1 VIDLFLTNQNL
12 SVFQLFIKLLEAIG
26 IIGLAA
32 YFFTQS
38 TVFKN
43 LFARKFS
50 LKDKLLMIIF
60 FSIISIVGTYL
71 GIPIKGALANTRA
84 VGAIVAGLLG
94 GPVVGLGAGL
104 IAGGHRFLLG
114 GYTGFACGL
123 ATAIEGLLAG
133 FLPKIIENRKIS
145 LLLGMSAG
153 ILGEALQM
161 LIILLIARPFNEA
174 IDLVKV
180 IALPMM
186 IVNSF
191 GIMLFIHLV
200 NKAKKEQEKIEALQ
214 AHKALEI
221 ANQTISHLRHGLNHN
236 SAQITAQIIL
246 NISEVDAVAITD
258 KQKILAHV
266 GIGSDHHLPNS
277 ILLTTLT
284 EKVIS
289 SGELIIANSPL
300 EIDCKHNHCPL
311 GSAVVVPLK
320 IKNDVIGTLKFYH
333 ARPSLMSPVKVEL
346 ARGLAQLLSTQLEL
360 GQLEAQAKLKTTA
373 ELKALRAQINPHFLF
388 NTLNTI
394 ISFSRTE
401 PETSRQLL
409 IHLSE
414 FFRKTLKDDSDFVKI
429 NDELALIKAYL
440 TIEKA
445 RFGNRLDIIY
455 DIPDELLDFE
465 IPAFILQP
473 LVENAVKHGIAPKIE
488 GGQILIKAFKIEGKV
503 AFCICDTGVGISKD
517 IREKILLKGFGKGTG
532 IGLSNVNERLKNIY
546 GPEYGLK
553 ILDSSE
559 ITNVFFNIPDNREV
573 GYDEFKTP
581 SLNC

>member
-1 VIDLFLTNQNL
+1 VVELFLNNQNL

-26 IIGLAA
+26 IIGLGA

-38 TVFKN
+38 TIFKN

-50 LKDKLLMIIF
+50 LKDKLLMILF

-104 IAGGHRFLLG
+104 IAGTHRYLLG
-114 GYTGFACGL
+114 GYTAFACGL
-123 ATAIEGLLAG
+123 ATVIEGFLAG
-133 FLPKIIENRKIS
+133 FLPKLIENRKIPI
-145 LLLGMSAG
+145 LLGMSAG

-161 LIILLIARPFNEA
+161 LIILLIAHPFNEA
-174 IDLVKV
+174 VDLVKL

-186 IVNSF
+186 TVNSF

-214 AHKALEI
+214 AHKALKI
-221 ANQTISHLRHGLNHN
+221 ANQTISHLRHGLNSN
-236 SAQITAQIIL
+236 SAQIAAQIIL
-246 NISEVDAVAITD
+246 NMSEVDAVAITD
-258 KQKILAHV
+258 KHNILAHI
-266 GIGSDHHLPNS
+266 GIGSDHHLPNTN
-277 ILLTTLT
+277 LLTTLT
-284 EKVIS
+284 EKVINN
-289 SGELIIANSPL
+289 GDIIIANSPL
-300 EIDCKHNHCPL
+300 EIDCKQKPCPL

-320 IKNDVIGTLKFYH
+320 IKNEVIGTLKFYH
-333 ARPSLMSPVKVEL
+333 ARPNLMSPVKVEL
-346 ARGLAQLLSTQLEL
+346 AKGLGQLLSTQLEL

-388 NTLNTI
+388 NTLNTV
-394 ISFSRTE
+394 ISFSRTDT
-401 PETSRQLL
+401 ETSRQLL
-409 IHLSE
+409 IHLSD
-414 FFRKTLKDDSDFVKI
+414 FFRKTLKNDNDFVKI
-429 NDELALIKAYL
+429 SDELALIKSYL

-445 RFGNRLDIIY
+445 RFGNRLEIIY
-455 DIPDELLDFE
+455 DIPDELLDNE

-488 GGQILIKAFKIEGKV
+488 GGQILIKVLKIEGKV
-503 AFCICDTGVGISKD
+503 SFCISDTGIGIPKD
-517 IREKILLKGFGKGTG
+517 IREKIFLKGFGKGTG

-553 ILDSSE
+553 ILDSSV
-559 ITNVFFNIPDNREV
+559 ITNVIFNIPDDKEV
-573 GYDEFKTP
+573 KYYEFQNP
-581 SLNC
+581 GLNC